1 MSARLPWG
9 WMALGAAVTL
19 ALGFLSGQAAGSTEA
34 NPWFQS
40 LRLPVWQPP
49 GAAFGIVWSV
59 LYALMGA
66 AAAIVWR
73 SGHPQRGVALG
84 VFALQLVANLAW
96 SPLFFAAHEIAASL
110 ALLVG
115 ILFMALGATLLF
127 ARVRPLAGWMLVPY
141 LVWLCY
147 AAVLNLRILQLN

>member
-1 MSARLPWG
+1 MTARLPWG
-9 WMALGAAVTL
+9 WMALGAALTV
-19 ALGFLSGQAAGSTEA
+19 ALGFLSGQVAGSTEA

-40 LRLPVWQPP
+40 LRLPAWQPP
-49 GAAFGIVWSV
+49 GPVFGIVWSL

-73 SGHPQRGVALG
+73 SGHPGRWAALG
-84 VFALQLVANLAW
+84 VFGLQLAANLAW
-96 SPLFFAAHEIAASL
+96 SPLFFAAHEIAAAL
-110 ALLVG
+110 ALLIG
-115 ILFMALGATLLF
+115 ILLLALGTTLRF
-127 ARVRPLAGWMLVPY
+127 ARISRVAAWMLVPY